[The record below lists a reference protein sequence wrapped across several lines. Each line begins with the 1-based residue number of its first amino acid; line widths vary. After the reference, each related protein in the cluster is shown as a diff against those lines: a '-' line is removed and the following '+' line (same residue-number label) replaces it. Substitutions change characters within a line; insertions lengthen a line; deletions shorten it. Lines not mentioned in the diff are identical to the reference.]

1 MFFTVLRASA
11 MSAPAAVA
19 TPTCPV
25 PSGFKPQSITS
36 GITLL
41 FLSMTPSTIRNY
53 GLVYILV
60 LILCLLMDAATSS
73 TLSFIDI
80 AHTADTVKVIQFE
93 DIISFLTAVSLVLAI
108 LGLFFTSQPT
118 FQRILLAATGLSTL
132 SLFLNVAG
140 LLRTLIEH
148 KVNPEFLLIA
158 AAIVYVSNVLVFS
171 VWYWIL
177 DFPSQQDRSCGRT
190 CSPVLVFPQHAN
202 SYPGYESWT
211 PGFIDYLFL
220 SFHTSS
226 TVGPTDTLV
235 LSWKAKLAMICQV
248 TISLIVLVVLAARAI
263 GILR

>member
-1 MFFTVLRASA
+1 MAS
-11 MSAPAAVA
+11 
-19 TPTCPV
+19 
-25 PSGFKPQSITS
+25 
-36 GITLL
+36 
-41 FLSMTPSTIRNY
+41 STTRNS

-60 LILCLLMDAATSS
+60 LVVCLLLDFATSS
-73 TLSFIDI
+73 TLSFIDLS
-80 AHTADTVKVIQFE
+80 HTSSTLQVIHFE
-93 DIISFLTAVSLVLAI
+93 DIISFLTVLSLVAGL
-108 LGLFFTSQPT
+108 LGLFFVSRSI
-118 FQRILLAATGLSTL
+118 FHRILLAATVLSML

-158 AAIVYVSNVLVFS
+158 AAIVYISNVLVFS

-190 CSPVLVFPQHAN
+190 CTPVLVFPQHAT
-202 SYPGYESWT
+202 SYPGYEGWT
-211 PGFIDYLFL
+211 PGFVDYLFL

-235 LSWKAKLAMICQV
+235 LSRAAKLAMICQV
-248 TISLIVLVVLAARAI
+248 TVSLIVLVVLAARAI